1 MAEPEKNT
9 MTTIQDAFPGDT
21 PPQQL
26 SVAIVSLVELC
37 QHAMPDPEAVHKAIE
52 GAGFLVADQTKANN
66 FGAWLALD
74 NKVFSFPV
82 RNMRHKFFSKERKG
96 QAVLLLVSEGESDQG
111 KVIFCSTMF
120 WEAIEADAVKAA
132 GHVTKKEPLTGA
144 RVTNSNGEIIRRVFW
159 DTAGVS
165 GVRGFMVTGPDDIIT
180 GAHARA
186 FTAFNIAGK
195 KKN

>member
-1 MAEPEKNT
+1 MAEPEKT

-21 PPQQL
+21 PPPQL
-26 SVAIVSLVELC
+26 GVAIVSLVELC

-52 GAGFLVADQTKANN
+52 GADFLVADQTKANA
-66 FGAWLALD
+66 FGRWLALD

-96 QAVLLLVSEGESDQG
+96 QAVMLLVSEGESDQG

-120 WEAIEADAVKAA
+120 WGVIEADMVKAA
-132 GHVTKKEPLTGA
+132 AHVTKKEPLTGA
-144 RVTNSNGEIIRRVFW
+144 RVTNSDGDVVRRVFW
-159 DTAGVS
+159 DTGGVS
-165 GVRGFMVTGPDDIIT
+165 GVRGFVVTGPDDIIT

-186 FTAFNIAGK
+186 FTAFNVAGK
-195 KKN
+195 KAN